1 MLEEKE
7 INEAAEMIVNNPKL
21 RAKYFSNPSQLME
34 QMVPMTFKGRFAGD
48 ESRKI
53 KEGRVDLG
61 NKLAEKVG
69 EDKKLSAW
77 GEAFIERDTYFKNAR
92 QNLQR
97 TFNAILWI
105 SYATFSIGVILIII
119 AIIIGFTAD
128 GDIEKTILASLSGA
142 GGLIATLCSLHIT
155 TRDSIRRVNGDNV
168 QIRMILSTFTTELAN
183 LRLIDI
189 KDPDQVR
196 WVNNEL
202 RRARDDAVRCIQI
215 YTEPKGEAEGHTQ
228 LEESKNY
235 SESVKPT

>member
-1 MLEEKE
+1 MLEQE
-7 INEAAEMIVNNPKL
+7 INEAAEMIIKNPKL
-21 RAKYFSNPSQLME
+21 RAKYFSNPTQLME
-34 QMVPMTFKGRFAGD
+34 QIVPMTLKGRFAGD
-48 ESRKI
+48 ESKKI

-61 NKLAEKVG
+61 NKLAQKVS

-77 GEAFIERDTYFKNAR
+77 GEAYTERDTYFKNAR

-105 SYATFSIGVILIII
+105 SYATFSIGVALIVM
-119 AIIIGFTAD
+119 AIIGGFAAD
-128 GDIEKTILASLSGA
+128 GNIVKTVLASLSGT

-183 LRLIDI
+183 LRSIDI
-189 KDPDQVR
+189 KDSNEVL

-202 RRARDDAVRCIQI
+202 KRTRDDAVRCIQI
-215 YTEPKGEAEGHTQ
+215 YTEPKGEAEGHKQ

-235 SESVKPT
+235 TESAKPT